1 MHNTAVL
8 EMLAVS
14 VENNVKYEESS
25 FKAANYVLLSSEL
38 DISDTDGLINQTQTK
53 VDVNRQITFF

>member
-1 MHNTAVL
+1 
-8 EMLAVS
+8 MLAVS
-14 VENNVKYEESS
+14 VENHLKYEESS
-25 FKAANYVLLSSEL
+25 FKTANYVLLSSEL